1 QVLSS
6 EMEMVKQ
13 LPEEEYESF
22 MEPVKYMQAS
32 LPNSIK
38 TTCDEFLIN
47 YDDGFTEIPPQKL
60 LHKNWIEKE
69 EVLKDI
75 TIRILNT

>member
-1 QVLSS
+1 MQV
-6 EMEMVKQ
+6 
-13 LPEEEYESF
+13 
-22 MEPVKYMQAS
+22 S

-47 YDDGFTEIPPQKL
+47 YDDGSTEIPPQKL
-60 LHKNWIEKE
+60 SHENWIEKE

-75 TIRILNT
+75 AIRILNTL